1 MILLCFV
8 PCSTEER
15 RSSPNHIYGR
25 AREKGMK
32 VIDKMIDVYL
42 NSLEMFFFS
51 VELIE
56 ELFYPKSGFSFF
68 LHPE

>member
-1 MILLCFV
+1 
-8 PCSTEER
+8 
-15 RSSPNHIYGR
+15 
-25 AREKGMK
+25 MK

>member
-1 MILLCFV
+1 
-8 PCSTEER
+8 
-15 RSSPNHIYGR
+15 
-25 AREKGMK
+25 MK

-42 NSLEMFFFS
+42 NSLEMFFS

-68 LHPE
+68 LHTE